1 MTITR
6 ASTMVLLSGYNV
18 LMFFLLIQKYNLYL
32 MQIAINNL
40 IRKNIF
46 FLLYRSILASKEMN
60 PD

>member
-1 MTITR
+1 
-6 ASTMVLLSGYNV
+6 MVLLSGYNV